1 MSDLTHSVLSH
12 FTNNHHSVS
21 AFCTSFFFLG
31 LLPPSSSSSELLFFA
46 ELGSL
51 GRPDEPM
58 LDLLPPLLGVEL
70 ELLFFLYVFMN
81 SAMSSGQSR
90 FFSGSHVLCLLW
102 KSTKQHISTNR
113 FLTFSNYKNNRWYI
127 YHFACNSERISVL
140 LNNSTRMQS
149 LLITL
154 IFKHWGEI
162 WIPMVLMLHINGWP
176 LTPSILST

>member
-1 MSDLTHSVLSH
+1 MTILIKASISCVSQLCTSLNLIHSGLSH
-12 FTNNHHSVS
+12 FMNESYNHHSVN

-81 SAMSSGQSR
+81 SAISSGQSR

-102 KSTKQHISTNR
+102 KSTKQHISINTETHLLWLKIFNFFKLQEHQMIKCHYP
-113 FLTFSNYKNNRWYI
+113 FLP
-127 YHFACNSERISVL
+127 
-140 LNNSTRMQS
+140 
-149 LLITL
+149 ITVIGPQFL
-154 IFKHWGEI
+154 QKVVCFE
-162 WIPMVLMLHINGWP
+162 HI
-176 LTPSILST
+176 